1 MSSNPRNIVTIADL
15 LLQILDPTGIT
26 NHLLNEPIPSTPI
39 PSTLQQIATE
49 TTGAEARDAPE
60 AEAEAEAEAPETGAT
75 EATDL
80 SGALPST
87 LRITTPNVPALMA
100 LNNSIRLQRFI
111 NLINRMELTEEAY
124 GDVVDAEAEAEAEP
138 EAEAE
143 AAEAVAATPR
153 LPGLAGFARD
163 RENVHTRPAQTET
176 SRAIQVLMDPAP
188 DTWKTLFKAWT
199 DFLGEDSVA
208 PDVQAVQNFLAE
220 DLPYSVMVGDH
231 EFRTK
236 VSLQDVF
243 CGLMSFA
250 QTLPPDLRSAL
261 SWDLRELWVLDS
273 SRARIEKVAELLCNW
288 NPAFS
293 SDSHITSWLH
303 YWVSH
308 QHDTLLFS
316 VRNTWCEALAGS
328 ATASATATWH
338 RVIEEP
344 VWTEFRYDVYN
355 TENFDI
361 RYGDLLCRIWDYALA
376 HPDVTKEIGV
386 RLAEEVLDGVGMC
399 PQGKMTRL
407 ANVLRGFDARLESVS
422 TLTTREQL
430 QNRMVTLRSL
440 PLEER
445 RAAAEAV
452 FAELSIPAEEQEPWL
467 DALLE

>member
-1 MSSNPRNIVTIADL
+1 MLSDL
-15 LLQILDPTGIT
+15 LLQILDPTNLNS
-26 NHLLNEPIPSTPI
+26 NHLLNNPIPSI
-39 PSTLQQIATE
+39 PPA
-49 TTGAEARDAPE
+49 TGAV
-60 AEAEAEAEAPETGAT
+60 AEAGALAVAEAPETGAT
-75 EATDL
+75 GATDL

-124 GDVVDAEAEAEAEP
+124 GDVVDAEAEAEAE
-138 EAEAE
+138 AE

-188 DTWKTLFKAWT
+188 ETWKTLFKAWT

-293 SDSHITSWLH
+293 SEAHITSWLH

-316 VRNTWCEALAGS
+316 VRNTWCEALAGP
-328 ATASATATWH
+328 ATWH

-344 VWTEFRYDVYN
+344 TWTEFRYDVYN
-355 TENFDI
+355 TVNFDI
-361 RYGDLLCRIWDYALA
+361 RYGDLLQRIWDYALQ

-422 TLTTREQL
+422 SLSTREQL

-440 PLEER
+440 PMEER

>member
-1 MSSNPRNIVTIADL
+1 MSSNPQNIVTIADL

-49 TTGAEARDAPE
+49 TTGTEARDAPE
-60 AEAEAEAEAPETGAT
+60 AEAAATG
-75 EATDL
+75 ATDL
-80 SGALPST
+80 SGAIPSA
-87 LRITTPNVPALMA
+87 LRITTPTAPALMA

-111 NLINRMELTEEAY
+111 NLLNRMELTEEAY
-124 GDVVDAEAEAEAEP
+124 GDVVDAEADADAEAEP
-138 EAEAE
+138 EA
-143 AAEAVAATPR
+143 VAAPPR

-236 VSLQDVF
+236 ASLQDVF

-303 YWVSH
+303 YWVTH

-361 RYGDLLCRIWDYALA
+361 RYGDLLQRIWDYALA
-376 HPDVTKEIGV
+376 HSDVKNEIGV

-407 ANVLRGFDARLESVS
+407 ANVLRGFDPRLESVS
-422 TLTTREQL
+422 TLSTREQL

-440 PLEER
+440 PMEER
-445 RAAAEAV
+445 RVAAEAV